1 VCSEGDQT
9 RKRVCVE
16 VEEGEEDLMRQYA
29 AAELPDAPP
38 TNPRGVLAGVE
49 VSVSP
54 LFLVEDQGIAA
65 EVVRSHGGNLY
76 LVYCD
81 HFMTTYLLS
90 PSSLLPLSLLSPPSL
105 LLLSSLSPPSLLP
118 PSSLSPT
125 SLLSPFF
132 LPASSGTVV
141 SAPRGSYLLVPLE
154 EAGETSWRDRGA
166 RPVTMIWLVGCTI

>member
-1 VCSEGDQT
+1 MCSEGDQT

-65 EVVRSHGGNLY
+65 QVVRSHGGNLY

-90 PSSLLPLSLLSPPSL
+90 PSSLLPLSLSPLSIFPPCL
-105 LLLSSLSPPSLLP
+105 LRHSCVSSKRELP
-118 PSSLSPT
+118 PCSTGGGWGDILERQRCSPCHHD
-125 SLLSPFF
+125 LAGGLYY
-132 LPASSGTVV
+132 L
-141 SAPRGSYLLVPLE
+141 RG
-154 EAGETSWRDRGA
+154 
-166 RPVTMIWLVGCTI
+166 